1 VATFAHE
8 LAGRIR
14 SHDAFWA
21 DLAILR
27 STGIRAS
34 IPSLAD
40 AKLVDGNETVSSD
53 TLTRLL
59 SSASAFS
66 EAEDDESRDLA
77 QQIAVFSTLA
87 SEEPAVREASVRVLA
102 ALGNFPGLAQLESAY
117 PSTAGLQTFLQ
128 RNLLASINRV
138 DVAGNAYTLTDFQS
152 KVWQDLKSGQSLA
165 ISAPTS
171 AGKSFLVLEH
181 LCLSALAAN
190 SYFAIYIAPTR
201 ALLSEVHSKVERRLH
216 EQRGDLR
223 VTTIPSVD
231 PLKRARQIFVLTQ
244 ERVQLLLPALHSDQH
259 VDLVVVD
266 EAQSI
271 ADDGRGMI
279 LQDCL
284 EKLREQH
291 RPDRFVFLA
300 PGVSGL
306 SLMGDSLGI
315 HDVADEPTVLSP
327 VVQNRI
333 SVSFSSAKE
342 KQLTLSLLQGSRR
355 EPIATLEFGRGFA
368 LKPGPTRVAA
378 VALELGRGG
387 RSLVYATGAAK
398 AEGLAEVLA
407 SNKHEVDD
415 THLRE
420 LSKFVES
427 YIHKDYSLAQ
437 FVKRGVGFHYGNM
450 PSLLRQGIESAF
462 REGRL
467 EYLVCTTTL
476 FQGVN
481 LPARNV
487 FIDTPKRG
495 NKGELLDDAALWN
508 FAGRAGRLG
517 EEVVGNV
524 FLVDYDNWEH
534 RALDVRKPFALK
546 VALSSTLENEMSTV
560 LTILRSSAGDAP
572 TEAVISDRARSAA
585 GLILMR
591 ASQGTLE
598 VLLRR
603 TQVSVSSEDQD
614 ALSYEAKRALNFLKL
629 PPNILLTNWVVD
641 PIGLS
646 RLLGRFRELIASNK
660 LKGVIP
666 INPSGDGY
674 DVYKDVVRRMY
685 KYIGGMTFTG
695 KENAKSN
702 GFANL
707 MAVLALRWMRGQP
720 LSLMI
725 SDRVNYE
732 TKQKTGATQTATGP
746 SRLVDRS
753 VRATFE
759 LVENELCF
767 KLVQWGRAY
776 VDLLRVALIEA
787 GRERE
792 AAEVYDFA
800 LALELGISSTTG
812 RSLIELGLSRITA
825 SVVSDAIA
833 DSSFDVAQVRSWFAT
848 RPPALE
854 RLAPLL
860 RTELLERGLLP
871 LK

>member
-1 VATFAHE
+1 MATFAVE

-14 SHDAFWA
+14 GHKAFWS
-21 DLAILR
+21 DLASLR

-34 IPSLAD
+34 IPSLAS
-40 AKLVDGNETVSSD
+40 ARLVGASDPLNED
-53 TLTRLL
+53 ILTRLL
-59 SSASAFS
+59 NSASVFS
-66 EAEDDESRDLA
+66 EAGDDESRDLA

-87 SEEPAVREASVRVLA
+87 SEEQLVREASVRVLA
-102 ALGNFPGLAQLESAY
+102 SLGNFPGLDQLEGAY
-117 PSTAGLQTFLQ
+117 PSSAGLQTYLQ

-138 DVAGNAYTLTDFQS
+138 DVAGHAYALTDFQS
-152 KVWQDLKSGQSLA
+152 KVWEDLKSGRSLA

-181 LCLSALAAN
+181 LCLAALEAN
-190 SYFAIYIAPTR
+190 SYFAVYIAPTR

-216 EQRGDLR
+216 DQQERLR
-223 VTTIPSVD
+223 ITTVPSMD
-231 PLKRARQIFVLTQ
+231 PLNRPKQIFVLTQ
-244 ERVQLLLPALHSDQH
+244 ERVQLLLPALPDDQH
-259 VDLVVVD
+259 INLVVVD

-291 RPDRFVFLA
+291 SPDRFVFLA

-306 SLMGDSLGI
+306 SLMGNSLGI
-315 HDVADEPTVLSP
+315 QDVADEPTTLSP

-342 KQLTLSLLQGSRR
+342 KELSLSLLQGAKR
-355 EPIATLEFGRGFA
+355 ELITTLEFGRGFA

-398 AEGLAEVLA
+398 AEGLADVLA
-407 SNKHEVDD
+407 SNKDEVDD
-415 THLRE
+415 IHLRE
-420 LSKFVES
+420 LSKFIES

-462 REGRL
+462 RDGRL
-467 EYLVCTTTL
+467 EYLACTTTL

-524 FLVDYDNWEH
+524 FLVDYENWEH
-534 RALDVRKPFALK
+534 QALNERKPFALK
-546 VALSSTLENEMSTV
+546 VALSETLEHEMSSV
-560 LTILRSSAGDAP
+560 LHVLRSSAGEAP
-572 TEAVISDRARSAA
+572 TETSTSARAKSAA
-585 GLILMR
+585 GLVLMR
-591 ASQGTLE
+591 ASQGTLDL
-598 VLLRR
+598 LLRR
-603 TQVSVSSEDQD
+603 TQVKVSPKDQAALASE
-614 ALSYEAKRALNFLKL
+614 ARRALDALKL
-629 PPNILLTNWVVD
+629 PPNILQTNWVVD

-646 RLLGRFRELIASNK
+646 RLLGRFRELVANDK
-660 LKGVIP
+660 LDGVIP
-666 INPSGDGY
+666 VNPSGDGY

-685 KYIGGMTFTG
+685 KYIGGMNFKG

-725 SDRVNYE
+725 SDRVSYE
-732 TKQKTGATQTATGP
+732 KRQKESTTETLAGP

-753 VRATFE
+753 VRATFD
-759 LVENELCF
+759 LVEQELCF
-767 KLVQWGRAY
+767 RLVQWGRAY
-776 VDLLRVALIEA
+776 VDLLRAALVEA
-787 GRERE
+787 GKETQ
-792 AAEVYDFA
+792 AAEVYDFS
-800 LALELGISSTTG
+800 LALELGVSSATG

-833 DSSFDVAQVRSWFAT
+833 DSSYNVAQVREWFAK
-848 RPPALE
+848 RPPALD

-860 RTELLERGLLP
+860 RQELVERNLLP
-871 LK
+871 SK

>member
-1 VATFAHE
+1 MATFAGE
-8 LAGRIR
+8 LASRIR
-14 SHDAFWA
+14 AHEAFWV
-21 DLAILR
+21 DLASLR

-34 IPSLAD
+34 IPSLVNAQLIGSSEPLDGD
-40 AKLVDGNETVSSD
+40 A
-53 TLTRLL
+53 LTRLL
-59 SSASAFS
+59 NSASVFS
-66 EAEDDESRDLA
+66 EAADDESRDLA
-77 QQIAVFSTLA
+77 QQIAVFATLA
-87 SEEPAVREASVRVLA
+87 SEEQLVREASVRVLA
-102 ALGNFPGLAQLESAY
+102 ALGNFPGLAQLEDAY
-117 PSTAGLQTFLQ
+117 PSNAGFQTYLQ

-138 DVAGNAYTLTDFQS
+138 EVAGQAYTLTDYQS
-152 KVWQDLKSGQSLA
+152 KVWDDLKSKRSLA

-181 LCLSALAAN
+181 LCLSALEAN
-190 SYFAIYIAPTR
+190 SYFALYIAPTR
-201 ALLSEVHSKVERRLH
+201 ALLSEVHAKVERRLH
-216 EQRGDLR
+216 GQQERLR
-223 VTTIPSVD
+223 VTTVPSID
-231 PLKRARQIFVLTQ
+231 PLERPKQIFVLTQ
-244 ERVQLLLPALHSDQH
+244 ERVQLLLSALSDDQH
-259 VDLVVVD
+259 IDLVIVD

-284 EKLREQH
+284 EKLRE
-291 RPDRFVFLA
+291 RFSPDRFLFLA

-315 HDVADEPTVLSP
+315 QDVVDEPTTLSP

-342 KQLTLSLLQGSRR
+342 KELTLSLLQGQRR
-355 EPIATLEFGRGFA
+355 ERIAVLEFDRGFA
-368 LKPGPTRVAA
+368 LKPGPNRVAA

-398 AEGLAEVLA
+398 AEGLAEILA
-407 SNKHEVDD
+407 SNKDEVDD
-415 THLRE
+415 GRLRE
-420 LSKFVES
+420 LSKFIES

-437 FVKRGVGFHYGNM
+437 LVKRGVGFHYGNM
-450 PSLLRQGIESAF
+450 PSLLRQGIEGAF
-462 REGRL
+462 RDGRL
-467 EYLVCTTTL
+467 EYLACTTTL

-495 NKGELLDDAALWN
+495 NKGDLLDDAALWN

-534 RALDVRKPFALK
+534 KALDERRPFALK
-546 VALSSTLENEMSTV
+546 VALSETLENEMSSV
-560 LTILRSSAGDAP
+560 LDVLRSSAGEEP
-572 TEAVISDRARSAA
+572 TETTTSDRARSAA

-591 ASQGTLE
+591 ASQGTLDL
-598 VLLRR
+598 LLRR
-603 TQVSVSSEDQD
+603 TQVSVSPRDQA
-614 ALSYEAKRALNFLKL
+614 ALASHAKRALDALNL
-629 PPNILLTNWVVD
+629 PPNILQTNWVVN

-646 RLLGRFRELIASNK
+646 RLLGRFRELIASGK
-660 LKGVIP
+660 LEGVIP
-666 INPSGDGY
+666 VNPSGDGY

-695 KENAKSN
+695 KQNAKSN

-707 MAVLALRWMRGQP
+707 MAALALKWMRGQP

-732 TKQKTGATQTATGP
+732 KRQKAGTNDTAAGP

-753 VRATFE
+753 VRGTFE
-759 LVENELCF
+759 LVEQELCF

-776 VDLLRVALIEA
+776 VDLLRAALVEA
-787 GRERE
+787 GKASQ
-792 AAEVYDFA
+792 AAEVYDFS
-800 LALELGISSTTG
+800 LALELGVSSATG

-833 DSSFDVAQVRSWFAT
+833 DSSCNVAQVRAWFAR
-848 RPPALE
+848 RPPMLA
-854 RLAPLL
+854 RLAPLI
-860 RTELLERGLLP
+860 RQELADRDLLS
-871 LK
+871 LD